1 MKKSPKKKPV
11 KKKKRKGGV
20 WIVLGLLFLLAA
32 GGLTAY
38 NYYES
43 YTSGLASEEVLA
55 KMQEKITE
63 THDADPDDD
72 LLEDREMP
80 TIEIDGYRYIGYLNV
95 PDLKMTLP
103 VMEEWDYKRLKIAP
117 CRYAGSYYQ
126 DNLVIAGHNYRRHF
140 SPLRGLENGTKVN
153 FIDVEGNTYH
163 YEIAGVE
170 ILKPDQVDKLVRE
183 SEKWDLTLFT
193 CTIGGQTRHT
203 IRCVRIDDD
212 TTKDC

>member
-11 KKKKRKGGV
+11 KKKKRKGV
-20 WIVLGLLFLLAA
+20 IWITLRLLFLLAA
-32 GGLTAY
+32 AGLSAY

-43 YTSGLASEEVLA
+43 YMSGKASEEVLA

-117 CRYAGSYYQ
+117 CRYSGSYYQ

-140 SPLRGLENGTKVN
+140 SPLRSLENGTKVN

-170 ILKPDQVDKLVRE
+170 ILKPNQVDKLTRE
-183 SEKWDLTLFT
+183 SDKWDLTLFT

-203 IRCVRIDDD
+203 IRCVRIDD
-212 TTKDC
+212 TTKEY